1 MRTSIFE
8 VQTHAARRDGQ
19 KASRANHHNCF
30 DFFHDSGFHS
40 EVKLTTFIFEH
51 DVTHKSCDRVVQC
64 SGGEPA

>member
-19 KASRANHHNCF
+19 KASRANHHSCF

-40 EVKLTTFIFEH
+40 EVKLTKSIFEH
-51 DVTHKSCDRVVQC
+51 NVTHKSCDRVVQC
-64 SGGEPA
+64 RGGEPA